1 MMDKLPRSVTAIVH
15 IRFVSPPE
23 QGKPI
28 GEGETGLLDHLMKQA
43 TGLNPEHQE
52 MLVRFARRFKRSED

>member
-1 MMDKLPRSVTAIVH
+1 MDKFPRSVTAVFHLRLILD
-15 IRFVSPPE
+15 PE

-43 TGLNPEHQE
+43 TELNPEHQE
-52 MLVRFARRFKRSED
+52 MLVRFAGHLKRPEG